1 MSDTF
6 KGRREDQR
14 LVTGQGR
21 YTADWTLP
29 GQAYGYFL
37 RSDLAHA
44 EIVALDATEAL
55 RSPGVLGVFSGR
67 DLEQAGFKSP
77 RPISHFKGKDGTVL
91 NSPHRPALAH
101 GRVRF
106 VGEPVALVVAES
118 EWAAQDAAERIS
130 IEYRDLPPL
139 IEPEDAIAPSA
150 PLIHADVPG
159 NLAVDYEYG
168 NRAATEAA
176 FAQAA
181 HVVRV
186 ELRAQRIA
194 GNPMEPKSC
203 IAAYDAGAGSYDI
216 YMPSQGMA
224 DIQKEFAHITGLEP
238 ARFRVHA
245 WDVGGAFGVRNEIYP
260 EFAALVLAARS
271 LGRPV
276 KWTGTRA
283 ETILSDHHGRGAVLS
298 GELAL
303 DKDGHFL
310 GLRIGWLVDL
320 GAYCSNAGPFINTAA
335 APTSMPANAYRTP
348 AVYGLN
354 RLVFTTVTPSTA
366 YRGAGRPNASYLM
379 ERLVEEAAR
388 ATGIDRIELRRRNL
402 LAKEAFPYKTP
413 TGSTYDSGDPP
424 GLLTQVL
431 EAADWRGFEARRA
444 EAKSRG
450 VLRGI
455 GCAVFIEPS
464 GGVGQE
470 EIAIRFDAAGNVR
483 LYTLSG
489 PSGQGHETVFP
500 DVVGEILGIAS
511 DKIALRASDPDGPP
525 LTVGTGS
532 FGSRSLIAHGGAL
545 SVGAKEVIR
554 KGLALAAK
562 ELEVAAGDLVFENG
576 RYRVPGT
583 DLSIGLEELVRKHAG
598 NGEHPLDTMAKLN
611 VTAAFPSGAH
621 IAEVEIDPETG
632 ATELL
637 SYIAVDDCGRVMNH
651 ALVEGQLHGG
661 LMQGIGQIFGEHCVY
676 DRDNGQLL
684 TGTFLDYFMPRADN
698 LPAISLYDRSIL
710 SPSNPLGV
718 KGAGEAGTTGAIP
731 SIANAVMDALAPLGI
746 HHLEMPYTPQRIWA
760 AIAETKTAGG

>member
-1 MSDTF
+1 MSDAF

-14 LVTGQGR
+14 LVTGQGC

-29 GQAYGYFL
+29 GQAHGYFL
-37 RSDLAHA
+37 RSDRAHA
-44 EIVALDATEAL
+44 EIVALDAAEAL
-55 RSPGVLGVFSGR
+55 RLPGVLGVFTGR

-77 RPISHFKGKDGTVL
+77 RPISHFKGKDGAVL
-91 NSPHRPALAH
+91 KSPHRPALAH

-106 VGEPVALVVAES
+106 VGEPVALIVAES

-130 IEYRDLPPL
+130 VDYRDLPPL
-139 IEPEDAIAPSA
+139 IEPEDAIAPAA

-186 ELRAQRIA
+186 ELVAQRIA

-203 IAAYDAGAGSYDI
+203 IAAYDAGTGSYDI

-238 ARFRVHA
+238 GRFRIHA
-245 WDVGGAFGVRNEIYP
+245 HDVGGAFGVRNEIYP
-260 EFAALVLAARS
+260 EFAALAFAAKS

-283 ETILSDHHGRGAVLS
+283 ETILSDHHGRGAVLT

-379 ERLVEEAAR
+379 ERLVDEAAR
-388 ATGIDRIELRRRNL
+388 VTGIDRIELRRRNL
-402 LAKEAFPYKTP
+402 LAKDVFPYKTP

-424 GLLTQVL
+424 GLLAQVL

-444 EAKSRG
+444 EAKSRDK
-450 VLRGI
+450 LRGI

-470 EIAIRFDAAGNVR
+470 EIAIRFDASGNVR

-511 DKIALRASDPDGPP
+511 DKITLRASDPEGPP
-525 LTVGTGS
+525 LSVGTGS

-545 SVGAKEVIR
+545 SVGAKEVIN

-562 ELEVAAGDLVFENG
+562 NLEVAAGDLVFENG

-583 DLSIGLEELVRKHAG
+583 DLSIGLEELARKHAG

-637 SYIAVDDCGRVMNH
+637 SYVAVDDCGRVMNH

-661 LMQGIGQIFGEHCVY
+661 LIQGIGQIFGEHCVY

-684 TGTFLDYFMPRADN
+684 TGTFMDYFMPRADN
-698 LPAISLYDRSIL
+698 LPAITLYDRSIL

-731 SIANAVMDALAPLGI
+731 TIANAVMDALAPLGI
-746 HHLEMPYTPQRIWA
+746 RHLEMPYTPQRIWA
-760 AIAETKTAGG
+760 AIEEKKSAGT